1 MSEVERID
9 PPDNGKPRV
18 DDHQVD
24 LDTWLA
30 FLEMTDADAKKLRQL
45 APKFRSYAEPF
56 VEAFYK
62 HLLSFEETAGFLSDP
77 QQVTRLKTLQKEHL
91 ESMFAAEWDEDYLN
105 QRRKVGKAHADNGI
119 EPHLFLGGYNQYI
132 QHSFRYLAEEGS
144 PEVQQFFQQ
153 IVPLLKAIIFDIGIT
168 LDAYFAQLTEEMRS
182 ALDMYWRA
190 NNELKQFAQLAS
202 HDLKTPLATVANLCE
217 EAIDEF
223 GDDMPE
229 EARALISLAVKR
241 TYRMSAT
248 IDELLA
254 ATIAA
259 VDGSPNAEISGEDFL
274 NDAIDRVRPLLKE
287 KNITLVVADQLPTVQ
302 ADKVRL
308 REAFYNL
315 LSNAAKFVDKVPGR
329 IEISARI
336 EQNDCI
342 YTVADNGPGIPA
354 NELERIFVPFRRLP
368 QHRGEPGS
376 GLGLYFTKCIIEQ
389 QGGRIWAE
397 SILGEG
403 TQFHVQLSRGSTG
416 TVGGVS
422 DGE

>member
-1 MSEVERID
+1 MSKVEPLQPRG
-9 PPDNGKPRV
+9 NGKPRL
-18 DDHQVD
+18 DDRQVD
-24 LDTWLA
+24 LHTWLA
-30 FLEMTDADAKKLRQL
+30 FLEMTDADAEQLRQL
-45 APKFRSYAEPF
+45 APKFRGYADRF
-56 VEAFYK
+56 VDAFYK
-62 HLLSFEETAGFLSDP
+62 HLFSFEETARFLSDP
-77 QQVTRLKTLQKEHL
+77 EQVTRLKTLQKEHF
-91 ESMFAAEWDEDYLN
+91 ESMFAAQWDEDYLN
-105 QRRKVGKAHADNGI
+105 QRRKLGETHAHVGI

-144 PEVQQFFQQ
+144 PEVQEFFQQ
-153 IVPLLKAIIFDIGIT
+153 IAPLLKAIIFDIGLT
-168 LDAYFAQLTEEMRS
+168 LDAYFAQLTLEMRS
-182 ALDMYWRA
+182 ALDMYWQA

-229 EARALISLAVKR
+229 EARNLISRAVQR
-241 TYRMSAT
+241 IYRMSTT

-254 ATIAA
+254 VTIATT
-259 VDGSPNAEISGEDFL
+259 DGEPDTEISSEEFL
-274 NDAIDRVRPLLKE
+274 DDAIDRVRPLLEE
-287 KNITLVVADQLPTVQ
+287 KNITLVVADQLPSVQ

-308 REAFYNL
+308 REVFYNL

-336 EQNDCI
+336 EQHDCI

-376 GLGLYFTKCIIEQ
+376 GLGLYFTKNIIEQ

-403 TQFHVQLSRGSTG
+403 TQFHVQLSRGSA
-416 TVGGVS
+416 S
-422 DGE
+422 DDA